1 MNNTDST
8 SEISAGIAD
17 FVASHQGQI
26 LDAWQSAVEADPRLL
41 MASHLKRVEFYDH
54 IPKVLEAFQGKLR
67 EADASTRDVAEPSPD
82 GSETQQEMARDH
94 GLHRWLQ
101 GYRLREV
108 AREWSHLHECLMK
121 VLDEYPAPDA
131 AARSALSRAQ
141 RMLAILFHEA
151 LGDSIEQYDML
162 QRRDAAG
169 RLNAL
174 EHAVAD
180 LDASGRER
188 SETLREVSH
197 DLRGSLSVIRGA
209 SSMLN
214 RADLQ
219 PAARDE
225 MHHLLQ
231 RGVDSLHAMLTD
243 MMDLARLEAGQEKLE
258 VAPFDAA
265 QLLRELVNAMQPLAQ
280 ARGLKLESH
289 GPERL
294 SVSGD
299 AIKVRR
305 IAQNLLLNALKYTR
319 QGGVTVR
326 WEQHDDERWRFFVCD
341 SGPGLQNSST
351 PLARDLNEASQTARE
366 VGAGTGALPPDDAST
381 RAPSAGS
388 SGATPGGEGIGLS
401 IVKRLSELL
410 DATLEVQ
417 SESGPDSG
425 TTFCVVL
432 PSFYEHALQA
442 KKNEE
447 VEKEKD

>member
-8 SEISAGIAD
+8 AAIYGGIAD
-17 FVASHQGQI
+17 FVASQQPQI
-26 LDAWQSAVEADPRLL
+26 LDAWQSAVAADPRLL
-41 MASHLKRVEFYDH
+41 MASHLKRAEFYDH
-54 IPKVLEAFQGKLR
+54 IPDVLAAFQDKLR
-67 EADASTRDVAEPSPD
+67 ETDASTREEAPPSEND
-82 GSETQQEMARDH
+82 ETSQDMAREH

-101 GYRLREV
+101 GYRLSEV

-121 VLDEYPAPDA
+121 VLDEYSAPDA
-131 AARSALSRAQ
+131 ASRAALSRAQ
-141 RMLAILFHEA
+141 RMLVSLFHEA
-151 LGDSIEQYDML
+151 LGDSIEQYDTL

-174 EHAVAD
+174 KHAVAD
-180 LDASGRER
+180 LDASERER
-188 SETLREVSH
+188 NETLREVSH
-197 DLRGSLSVIRGA
+197 DLRGSLSVVRGA
-209 SSMLN
+209 ASMLN
-214 RADLQ
+214 RADLK
-219 PAARDE
+219 PEARDE
-225 MHHLLQ
+225 MHNLLQ

-265 QLLRELVNAMQPLAQ
+265 QLLSELVNAMQPLAK
-280 ARGLKLESH
+280 ARGLTLESH

-294 SVSGD
+294 SVRGD

-319 QGGVTVR
+319 QGGVAVR
-326 WEQHDDERWRFFVCD
+326 WEKHDDERWRFFVCD
-341 SGPGLQNSST
+341 SGPGLQNAAT

-381 RAPSAGS
+381 RAAS
-388 SGATPGGEGIGLS
+388 SKSSDAAPGGEGIGLS

-417 SESGPDSG
+417 TESGSDSG
-425 TTFCVVL
+425 TTFCVVV
-432 PSFYEHALQA
+432 PSSYEKALQQQ
-442 KKNEE
+442 KNEE
-447 VEKEKD
+447 ADDVQD